1 MGKNKKEKIEEVE
14 VLVDEDIEEVEE
26 TTEEVEAPKEE
37 KNKNCL

>member
-14 VLVDEDIEEVEE
+14 VLVDEDIDEVEE
-26 TTEEVEAPKEE
+26 TTEEVEAPKE